1 MRKIDYHLHT
11 YFSADSQAKPEEHIL
26 KAIQEGLEEICFTDH
41 NDFIDGW
48 RLQDIDSYLK
58 ELFALKEKYKNQI
71 KVKVG
76 IEIGIDMLALQQSNE
91 YAKQYPFDFVIGSI
105 HTINLQDITQP
116 VYFENLTKDEAHA
129 IYFKAMK
136 DCVENIDGFD
146 VLGHLDYARRYG
158 PYEDK
163 TINYSLHQDTIDEVF
178 KTLISKG
185 KGIEVNL
192 SGIRQFGQS
201 LPGYNQIKRY
211 YDLGGRIIT
220 IGTDSHDSQ
229 YVGVHVDEVI
239 KMLEDIGFTDVTTYT
254 QRKRDI

>member
-1 MRKIDYHLHT
+1 MRKIDYHTHT

-48 RLQDIDSYLK
+48 RLRVEPYLA
-58 ELFALKEKYKNQI
+58 ELLPLKEKYKDQI
-71 KVKVG
+71 KVKIG
-76 IEIGIDMLALQQSNE
+76 IEIGIDMLALEESNTLGN
-91 YAKQYPFDFVIGSI
+91 QYPFDFVIGSI
-105 HTINLQDITQP
+105 HTINLQDITQDSF
-116 VYFENLTKDEAHA
+116 YGTMDKDEAHA
-129 IYFKAMK
+129 QYFQVMK
-136 DCVENIDGFD
+136 KCVENIDGFD

-163 TINYSLHQDTIDEVF
+163 NINYKKHQDVIDSIY

-192 SGIRQFGQS
+192 SGIRRFGQS
-201 LPGYNQIKRY
+201 LPGYDQIKRY

-220 IGTDSHDSQ
+220 IGTDSHDTEF
-229 YVGVHVDEVI
+229 VGVHVEDTI
-239 KMLEDIGFTDVTTYT
+239 KMLKEIGFEDVTTFT
-254 QRKRDI
+254 NRIKDK

>member
-11 YFSADSQAKPEEHIL
+11 YFSADSQANPEQHIL
-26 KAIQEGLEEICFTDH
+26 KAIEQQLEEICFTDH

-58 ELFALKEKYKNQI
+58 ELFALKEKYKDQI

-76 IEIGIDMLALQQSNE
+76 IEIGIDMLAQEQSNN

-105 HTINLQDITQP
+105 HTIDLQDITQP
-116 VYFENLTKDEAHA
+116 SYFENMTKDEAHA
-129 IYFKAMK
+129 RYFQAMK
-136 DCVENIDGFD
+136 DCVTCIDNFD

-163 TINYSLHQDTIDEVF
+163 TINYEMHQPIIDEIF
-178 KTLISKG
+178 KSLISKG

-201 LPGYNQIKRY
+201 LPGYNQLKRY

-229 YVGVHVDEVI
+229 YVGMHVDKAIE
-239 KMLEDIGFTDVTTYT
+239 MLTEIGFEDITTFT
-254 QRKRDI
+254 QRQKD